1 MTKKL
6 LIDSTHAEEV
16 RLAIVNE
23 GKLEEFESETCTKKQ
38 VKGNIYLAKVIR
50 VEPSLQAAF
59 VEYGAGK
66 NGFLPFSEIHPDY
79 YYIPVSDRQEED
91 QDEALPLAEQE
102 ISEEAIEGKEETGR
116 NRGYRYKI
124 QEVIKRKQIM
134 LIQVVKEERGGKGAA
149 LTTFLSLAGRYCVL
163 MPNAGRRTGGV
174 SRKISDGDDRKRLKD
189 LVGDLKLQEG
199 MSVIIRT
206 AGQLRSKTEVRRD
219 YEYILKIWADIREKA
234 LNSIA
239 PALVYEE
246 GSLIQRALRDIY
258 QRDMDEILIEGE
270 NAYKEAKA
278 LMKAMIPSH
287 AKKVKLYKEAMPL
300 FHHFRVEDQ
309 IDEMMLPKVM
319 LPSGGSIVIAPTEAL
334 VAVDVN
340 SGRSTKERH
349 IDETALKTNLEA
361 AEEVARQMRL
371 RDLGGL
377 VVIDFIDM
385 HDTKHVALVE
395 KRLKEATALDR
406 ARIQLGRI
414 SQFGL
419 LELSRQRLKPSLM
432 ETHSVLCPHCQGAG
446 MVRSVE
452 STALFALRAIEEEV
466 IKNQAVTL
474 KVTVAPNIDTYLL
487 NQKRTSLI
495 ALEARFGITI
505 MIERDE
511 SFKGAEISFEASE
524 SKQTAK
530 HVIKF
535 EKQDTILSPIPEEDK
550 DLSVK
555 EPLQEEQEPRR
566 SKRKKRKKNKE
577 SVTLNVEAQE
587 NPTENLEEIP
597 AQEPLEVEI
606 PNTEPDATQQQQPKR
621 HRRHHLQR
629 RGRFFNK
636 VKLDIKPQEEP
647 SKNTIQEVTETPSTV
662 ETQKAE
668 TQEEA
673 LKTTPTKAS
682 KQFLKTKKDK
692 PKEETS
698 LPAEE
703 PAAVGNSLEE
713 PKKKPQKKKA
723 APQKAPITEEIPAL
737 TVVENGTQNDSL
749 SQEPQKKPKKR
760 WWKRIKDATITGGA
774 QG

>member
-258 QRDMDEILIEGE
+258 QRDMDEILIEG
-270 NAYKEAKA
+270 
-278 LMKAMIPSH
+278 
-287 AKKVKLYKEAMPL
+287 
-300 FHHFRVEDQ
+300 
-309 IDEMMLPKVM
+309 
-319 LPSGGSIVIAPTEAL
+319 
-334 VAVDVN
+334 
-340 SGRSTKERH
+340 
-349 IDETALKTNLEA
+349 
-361 AEEVARQMRL
+361 
-371 RDLGGL
+371 
-377 VVIDFIDM
+377 
-385 HDTKHVALVE
+385 
-395 KRLKEATALDR
+395 
-406 ARIQLGRI
+406 
-414 SQFGL
+414 
-419 LELSRQRLKPSLM
+419 
-432 ETHSVLCPHCQGAG
+432 
-446 MVRSVE
+446 
-452 STALFALRAIEEEV
+452 
-466 IKNQAVTL
+466 
-474 KVTVAPNIDTYLL
+474 
-487 NQKRTSLI
+487 
-495 ALEARFGITI
+495 
-505 MIERDE
+505 
-511 SFKGAEISFEASE
+511 
-524 SKQTAK
+524 
-530 HVIKF
+530 
-535 EKQDTILSPIPEEDK
+535 
-550 DLSVK
+550 
-555 EPLQEEQEPRR
+555 
-566 SKRKKRKKNKE
+566 
-577 SVTLNVEAQE
+577 
-587 NPTENLEEIP
+587 
-597 AQEPLEVEI
+597 
-606 PNTEPDATQQQQPKR
+606 
-621 HRRHHLQR
+621 
-629 RGRFFNK
+629 
-636 VKLDIKPQEEP
+636 
-647 SKNTIQEVTETPSTV
+647 
-662 ETQKAE
+662 
-668 TQEEA
+668 
-673 LKTTPTKAS
+673 
-682 KQFLKTKKDK
+682 
-692 PKEETS
+692 
-698 LPAEE
+698 
-703 PAAVGNSLEE
+703 
-713 PKKKPQKKKA
+713 
-723 APQKAPITEEIPAL
+723 
-737 TVVENGTQNDSL
+737 
-749 SQEPQKKPKKR
+749 
-760 WWKRIKDATITGGA
+760 
-774 QG
+774 